1 MATLAETK
9 YVLFFV
15 FSLYRTTN
23 EECSWHPDMA
33 KARSVLRD
41 KAKESFYFGPNTES
55 LKRVS
60 PTGPSAVT
68 AATDKRTVV
77 TKISLD
83 PGHRSSSPRQAE
95 LRER

>member
-1 MATLAETK
+1 
-9 YVLFFV
+9 
-15 FSLYRTTN
+15 
-23 EECSWHPDMA
+23 MA

-68 AATDKRTVV
+68 AATDKKDGSHKDLPGPWAPFVVAKAGRTSRAVSARRPV
-77 TKISLD
+77 
-83 PGHRSSSPRQAE
+83 A
-95 LRER
+95 